1 MAFCNYEYYK
11 NEYLGNLIA
20 EADFPR
26 LAMRASEKL
35 NTITYGRL
43 HIVGEH
49 IKFIEGCIDTFLD
62 EWTEEKIRKC
72 TCAIADHL
80 YDVEM
85 ANNAMRQA
93 GAVGVKSVSSGSE
106 SISFSDVTVNSMQ
119 NLNSEIYQIGKEYL
133 TSTGLLYAGW

>member
-1 MAFCNYEYYK
+1 MAFCNYEFYK

-20 EADFPR
+20 EEDFPR
-26 LAMRASEKL
+26 LAMRATQKL
-35 NTITYGRL
+35 NLITYGRL
-43 HIVGEH
+43 YVTEDG
-49 IKFIEGCIDTFLD
+49 IKFCEGIIDVLLD
-62 EWTEEKIRKC
+62 DETQDKIKKC
-72 TCAIADHL
+72 MCALAEL
-80 YDVEM
+80 LSDVDM

-106 SISFSDVTVNSMQ
+106 SISFSDVAVNSSK

>member
-1 MAFCNYEYYK
+1 MSFCNFEFYK
-11 NEYLGNLIA
+11 NEYLGNQIA

-43 HIVGEH
+43 HVVGEH

-72 TCAIADHL
+72 TCAIAEKL
-80 YDVEM
+80 NDVEI
-85 ANNAMRQA
+85 AKNAMRQA
-93 GAVGVKSVSSGSE
+93 GGVGVKSISSGSE
-106 SISFSDVTVNSMQ
+106 SISFDDVAVNSEK
-119 NLNSEIYQIGKEYL
+119 NLNSEIYDIGKEYL